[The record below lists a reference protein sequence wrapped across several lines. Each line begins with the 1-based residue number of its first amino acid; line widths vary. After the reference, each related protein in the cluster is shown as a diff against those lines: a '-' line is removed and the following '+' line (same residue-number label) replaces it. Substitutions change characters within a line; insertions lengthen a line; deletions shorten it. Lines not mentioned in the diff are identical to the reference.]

1 MNIMKYLILLL
12 LLTKIGLTQNEQI
25 PIEISADKMEWDR
38 YKSIAIAIGNAK
50 AIQGKRIIL
59 AEKIIANINN
69 ASPAKEI
76 VALEAI
82 GNVRFFREG
91 EEARGKEA
99 LYDLKKETIIIKGNV
114 SLKKEDNI
122 MLGEELLIDFRSGIS
137 QIEGSKNKNRVKM
150 KYNSV
155 TKKNDE

>member
-1 MNIMKYLILLL
+1 MKYLILLL
-12 LLTKIGLTQNEQI
+12 LLTKIGLTQDEQI

-50 AIQGKRIIL
+50 AVQGKRIIL
-59 AEKIIANINN
+59 AEKIIANINS
-69 ASPAKEI
+69 ASPSKEI

-82 GNVRFFREG
+82 GDVRFFREG

-137 QIEGSKNKNRVKM
+137 QIEGYKNKTRVKM
-150 KYNSV
+150 KFNSV
-155 TKKNDE
+155 TKKNNE